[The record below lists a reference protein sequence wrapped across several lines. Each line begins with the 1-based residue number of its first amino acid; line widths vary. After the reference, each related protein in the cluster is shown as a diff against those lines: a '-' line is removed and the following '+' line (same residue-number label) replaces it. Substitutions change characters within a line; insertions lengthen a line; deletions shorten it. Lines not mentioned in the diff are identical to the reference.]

1 MGYGYGF
8 HSLALEVW
16 FCFALGFLAGLHKF
30 SIDLLRQ
37 DASCLVFLEYYTSYI
52 IHYILYSVYIYIY
65 FYTFKLQ
72 CPLIAC
78 TSERHFPIVA
88 DILALDF
95 ADDVALLEHLHR
107 LQEASPWAVRRCAR

>member
-1 MGYGYGF
+1 MPCIFGILYQ
-8 HSLALEVW
+8 L
-16 FCFALGFLAGLHKF
+16 
-30 SIDLLRQ
+30 
-37 DASCLVFLEYYTSYI
+37 YYT
-52 IHYILYSVYIYIY
+52 LYTIQCVYIYIY